1 MTSSRFTCRGRDA
14 RDIDRDSLP
23 VIDSK
28 INGAIRPSRGAT
40 LGLSLSL
47 FSLLLLS
54 LSEPIG
60 YTAG

>member
-1 MTSSRFTCRGRDA
+1 VVLSFATYVFFELLA
-14 RDIDRDSLP
+14 RLNIHIVQYGL
-23 VIDSK
+23 
-28 INGAIRPSRGAT
+28 